1 MVYEQILTMP
11 YPNNEIEADFPRE
24 PNRAAQ
30 FAPFAALS
38 GYEEAVQE
46 KARQTERRIELSEDE
61 KEIIAQKIGFLEANA
76 ARKPKVIIT
85 YFIADKK
92 KTGGKYHTKEGV
104 IQKIDATAGKLV
116 LADKTQIIIEDI
128 LKIECGLWTEY
139 E

>member
-1 MVYEQILTMP
+1 MYEQILTMP

-46 KARQTERRIELSEDE
+46 KARQTERRIELFEDE
-61 KEIIAQKIGFLEANA
+61 KEIIAKKIGFLEANA
-76 ARKPKVIIT
+76 ARKPKVLIT

-92 KTGGKYHTKEGV
+92 KAGGKYHTNESV
-104 IQKIDATAGKLV
+104 IQKIDFTAGKLV
-116 LADKTQIIIEDI
+116 LADKTSIALEDI
-128 LKIECGLWTEY
+128 LRLECGLWREY

>member
-1 MVYEQILTMP
+1 MYEQILTMP

-46 KARQTERRIELSEDE
+46 KARQTERRIELFEDE
-61 KEIIAQKIGFLEANA
+61 KEIIAKKIGFLEANA
-76 ARKPKVIIT
+76 ARKPKVLIT

-92 KTGGKYHTKEGV
+92 KAGGKYHTKESV
-104 IQKIDATAGKLV
+104 IQKIDFTAGKLV
-116 LADKTQIIIEDI
+116 LADKTSIALEDI
-128 LKIECGLWTEY
+128 LRLECGLWREY